1 MKGDALTI
9 VVITIIVFFC
19 LSVLY
24 TAHQNLIFFFLIIIN
39 RLGKYSFLTVRAT
52 KH

>member
-1 MKGDALTI
+1 MKGDTLTI

-24 TAHQNLIFFFLIIIN
+24 TAHQNLIFFFN
-39 RLGKYSFLTVRAT
+39 HY
-52 KH
+52 